1 MSELLGKSMKQ
12 WKLSLTSNGNELG
25 DVKVNRG
32 IFQGDSLSP
41 LLFVVCMIPI
51 SLVLRKVKAVYEWG
65 RKEFS
70 VNHLLYMDDIKLYG
84 KSEEQ
89 IASLVRTV
97 HIVSTDIGM
106 EFGYRKCGL
115 LILKRGKIVRN
126 QGIELPNG
134 QTMKEVEQEGYKYLG
149 IVELD
154 KMKENEMKEKTIK
167 EYKRRLRLI
176 LKSKLNGKN
185 KITAVNTW
193 AVAIFRYGA
202 GIIDWK
208 ESELNSIDRKTRKT
222 LTMYGAMHP
231 KSDVG
236 RLYITRK
243 EGGRGL
249 CSIEYSVRGE
259 ENSLGYYVANSEETL
274 MRGVR
279 VAGTIRTEGT
289 VNSDEFK
296 KQRAEELKE
305 KFLEKKMQGQFNKE
319 ISDSID
325 KEKSMYWLSRGDLKV
340 ETEALLCA
348 AQEQALRTNYIK
360 HNIHKSIDSPLCRMC
375 GKCGE
380 SVQHIAS
387 GCEKL
392 TQKEYKRR
400 YDNVAK
406 KIHWD
411 LCKRHEI
418 EHQDKWYDHIPDS
431 VVENDSVKLLW
442 DINIQCDNV
451 IEARRPDIVVID
463 KKEKVCINVDIAVPA
478 DRRVEEKEQ
487 EKVEKYQD
495 LKREIGRMWGI
506 RKVQVVPVVIGVL
519 WSVPKGFDKWIENLD
534 IPCNIVDMQ
543 KTALLGTARI
553 PRKVLEM

>member
-1 MSELLGKSMKQ
+1 M
-12 WKLSLTSNGNELG
+12 
-25 DVKVNRG
+25 
-32 IFQGDSLSP
+32 
-41 LLFVVCMIPI
+41 
-51 SLVLRKVKAVYEWG
+51 
-65 RKEFS
+65 
-70 VNHLLYMDDIKLYG
+70 
-84 KSEEQ
+84 
-89 IASLVRTV
+89 
-97 HIVSTDIGM
+97 
-106 EFGYRKCGL
+106 
-115 LILKRGKIVRN
+115 
-126 QGIELPNG
+126 
-134 QTMKEVEQEGYKYLG
+134 EQEGYKYLG

-167 EYKRRLRLI
+167 EYKRRPRLI

-185 KITAVNTW
+185 KITAVNSW

-231 KSDVG
+231 KSDVD

-249 CSIEYSVRGE
+249 CCIEYSVRGE
-259 ENSLGYYVANSEETL
+259 ENSLGFYVANSEETL

-289 VNSDEFK
+289 VNSNEFK
-296 KQRAEELKE
+296 TQRAEERK
-305 KFLEKKMQGQFNKE
+305 KKCLEKKMHGQFSKE
-319 ISDSID
+319 ISDSVD
-325 KEKSMYWLSRGDLKV
+325 KEKSWYWLSRGDLKV

-348 AQEQALRTNYIK
+348 AQEQALRTNYIE
-360 HNIHKSIDSPLCRMC
+360 HNIDKSIDSPLCRMC

-380 SVQHIAS
+380 SVQHIVS

-392 TQKEYKRR
+392 AQKEYKRR
-400 YDNVAK
+400 RDNVAK

-418 EHQDKWYDHIPDS
+418 EHQEKWYDHIPDS

-463 KKEKVCINVDIAVPA
+463 KKEKVCIIVDIAVPA
-478 DRRVEEKEQ
+478 DRMVEEKEQ
-487 EKVEKYQD
+487 EKVEKYKD

-506 RKVQVVPVVIGVL
+506 RKVQVVPVVIGAL
-519 WSVPKGFDKWIENLD
+519 GSVPKGVDKWIEKLD

-543 KTALLGTARI
+543 KTALLGTARML
-553 PRKVLEM
+553 RKVLEM